1 MISTI
6 PSSDPQSG
14 IVRKP
19 LRIFYG
25 WWVVATAALGV
36 FLGDAPIVVFSFG
49 VFMKPLCRE
58 FHATRATVG
67 FALTIYSL
75 LSGGIHPF
83 LGCLL
88 DRVGAKRIILAGTTL
103 SALALIS
110 SEAVGSSIRQLYLIF
125 VVLGLV
131 GGATG
136 PASYGVLIPRWFNRH
151 RGLAL
156 SGMLFGIGIGA
167 IIMPALAQRLIASFG
182 WRAAY
187 ALTGSA
193 TLLICVPV
201 VAAFLKDRPE
211 EMGLTPDGDAAP
223 GLQLRSSYEGHEWH
237 EIWRDPLFWLMVAA
251 FALIG
256 LCVAGCV
263 IHLPALLS
271 DRGGRTTVAT
281 TVLGAAL
288 LLGRSGSG
296 YFLDRFFAPR
306 VVVCVFLGVSFG
318 ILLLWMGSSGPVAL
332 LAAFLI
338 GLGLGAE
345 GDVIGYLV
353 SRYFGLRALG
363 TSFGTAFGAH
373 VLAAGLGVFLMGV
386 GFDRTGSYTIPL
398 GAAFFLTLLAVV
410 LIGRLGPYR
419 YGVLELNHPRTRL
432 ARESA
437 DSLA

>member
-1 MISTI
+1 MLASNRQ
-6 PSSDPQSG
+6 P
-14 IVRKP
+14 V
-19 LRIFYG
+19 FYG
-25 WWVVATAALGV
+25 WWVVATSALGV
-36 FLGDAPIVVFSFG
+36 FLGAAPIVVFSFG
-49 VFMKPLCRE
+49 VFMKPLSQE
-58 FHATRATVG
+58 FHATRAAVA
-67 FALTIYSL
+67 FALTIYTVL
-75 LSGGIHPF
+75 AGGTHPF
-83 LGCLL
+83 LGRLL
-88 DRVGAKRIILAGTTL
+88 DRAGAKRTILAGTIIL
-103 SALALIS
+103 ALALIS

-131 GGATG
+131 GGAAG
-136 PASYGVLIPRWFNRH
+136 PGSYGVVIPRWFNRR

-167 IIMPALAQRLIASFG
+167 IIMPALAQRVIASFG

-187 ALTGSA
+187 VLAGSA
-193 TLLICVPV
+193 ILLISVPV
-201 VAAFLKDRPE
+201 VAAFLKERPE
-211 EMGLTPDGDAAP
+211 EMGLMPDGDAAP
-223 GLQLRSSYEGHEWH
+223 GLQQRSSDEGHEWH
-237 EIWRDPLFWLMVAA
+237 EIWHDPLFWLMVAA

-263 IHLPALLS
+263 IHLPAPLT

-306 VVVCVFLGVSFG
+306 VVVCIFLGVSFG
-318 ILLLWMGSSGPVAL
+318 IVMLWMGSSGPVAL
-332 LAAFLI
+332 FAAFLI

-345 GDVIGYLV
+345 GDIIGYLV

-373 VLAAGLGVFLMGV
+373 VLAAGPGVYLMGL

-398 GAAFFLTLLAVV
+398 CAAFFLTLLAVV

-419 YGVLELNHPRTRL
+419 YGVLQPNHERTRL
-432 ARESA
+432 AKESA